1 MPTKYD
7 TEKRNICFAFSF
19 LIETL
24 YNMTKKPSLWLCLLF
39 DAVGSLSYLL
49 PAVGEWTDVIWAP
62 ISAFLFYRLFGG
74 KTGKVGA
81 VVSFVEELFP
91 FIDII
96 PTFTIGYIC
105 TRLRK
110 EPQAKFTEK

>member
-1 MPTKYD
+1 
-7 TEKRNICFAFSF
+7 
-19 LIETL
+19 
-24 YNMTKKPSLWLCLLF
+24 MTKKPSLWLCLLF
-39 DAVGSLSYLL
+39 DVVGSLSYLL

-62 ISAFLFYRLFGG
+62 VSAFLFYRLFGG

-96 PTFTIGYIC
+96 PTFTIGYIY
-105 TRLRK
+105 TYFRRK
-110 EPQAKFTEK
+110 KEVNADEK

>member
-1 MPTKYD
+1 
-7 TEKRNICFAFSF
+7 
-19 LIETL
+19 
-24 YNMTKKPSLWLCLLF
+24 MTKKPSLWLCLLF

-62 ISAFLFYRLFGG
+62 VSAFLFYRLFGG

-96 PTFTIGYIC
+96 PTFTIGYIYAYF
-105 TRLRK
+105 RRK
-110 EPQAKFTEK
+110 KEVDIDEK